1 MGEPKALAGA
11 LARAGFLLELLDQ
24 LPAVVAFVKDAEGRY
39 LAASEPLLRRLGRR
53 REEVLGRTARDLFP
67 APLGDRYLAQ
77 DLAVARG
84 GSPIVDLLELHLYPG
99 GREGWCLTNKI
110 PVRGGEG
117 EVLGVAG
124 TSRDVSVPEAG
135 GPASRFAEV
144 LQQLRQ
150 GYARPLRI
158 EALARRAGL
167 SPYQFNL
174 RVRRLFGLSPAKLLV
189 QTRIDAARRLLAEGR
204 TAIAEIAQAC
214 GYSDQSAF
222 TRQFRAVAGMPPARY
237 RELQRRGGGP
247 APRRFSTPR

>member
-1 MGEPKALAGA
+1 MSEPRSQPQALADA
-11 LARAGFLLELLDQ
+11 LARAGFLLELLDR
-24 LPAVVAFVKDAEGRY
+24 LPDLVAFVKDAEGRY
-39 LAASEPLLRRLGRR
+39 LAASEPLVRRLGLRR

-77 DLAVARG
+77 DLAVVRG
-84 GSPIVDLLELHLYPG
+84 GTPIVNLLELHLYPG
-99 GREGWCLTNKI
+99 GREGWCLTTKV
-110 PVRGGEG
+110 PVRGDGG
-117 EVLGVAG
+117 GVVGLAG
-124 TSRDVSVPEAG
+124 TSRDVAVPDAG
-135 GPASRFAEV
+135 GEPVDRLAEA

-150 GYARPLRI
+150 GFARPLRI

-189 QTRIDAARRLLAEGR
+189 QTRIDAARRMLQEERASV
-204 TAIAEIAQAC
+204 AEIAQAC

-237 RELQRRGGGP
+237 RELQRRSGERG
-247 APRRFSTPR
+247 